1 MRNLANG
8 ILSKGEVVNSTYEV
22 QFFIGEGGFGEVYRV
37 KHKYLGLQVLKVF
50 KEEYSQ
56 KTDITTLV
64 QEARILSNLTHNN
77 IVRVFEANEFTKD
90 QRVYYFITMAFVSGE
105 TVTQRLSRI
114 LKLPFKEAIT
124 IQTDLLNGLSYLHA
138 QSPAIIHR
146 DINTDNLLLS
156 YDDNKI
162 VGKLA
167 DFGLAQS
174 VDPISIITDA
184 AGRYT
189 YFAPECFWNT
199 YFPSSDVFSAGLVF
213 YKMVT
218 GVQPWYYNFE
228 SVEQGNF
235 EQISNIIISSRKDQT
250 RKPSY
255 YNADCSEHFDNII
268 LKAISLNLENRFL
281 NAIEFYSALTSQPN
295 QETKTSNTKV
305 SKKSDSNPAKPS
317 IWVKEKGKGFD
328 AIAGMTELKE
338 TLYNDVIMPLKEK
351 ELYAKY
357 KVSVPNGMLL
367 YGPPGCGKT
376 FIARQFS
383 EEINFN
389 FIELKPSDL
398 ASIYVHGT
406 QEKIGQVFKEAR
418 EKAPT
423 VIFIDEL
430 DAILPNREGDLGHH
444 YASEVNEFLAQMTEC
459 NKDGIFIIAATN
471 RPEKIDPAI
480 LRTGRMDKVIY
491 LAPPDF
497 EARLEMFKLF
507 LIDRPVDKGIDLTRL
522 ANLTVLYVS
531 SDISFLVNE
540 ASRNALKERST
551 ISQKHF
557 EEAISKFPPSISER
571 QLKKYETF
579 SNNRNFV

>member
-1 MRNLANG
+1 MKNLANG
-8 ILSKGEVVNSTYEV
+8 ILSKGEVINNTYEV

-37 KHKYLGLQVLKVF
+37 KHKYLGLQILKVF
-50 KEEYSQ
+50 KEEYSL
-56 KTDITTLV
+56 KTNISTLV

-77 IVRVFEANEFTKD
+77 IVRVFEANEFSKD
-90 QRVYYFITMAFVSGE
+90 GKIYYFITMAFVSGE
-105 TVTQRLSRI
+105 TLTQRLSRFK
-114 LKLPFKEAIT
+114 KLPFSEALT
-124 IQTDLLNGLSYLHA
+124 IQTDLLSGLGFLHR
-138 QSPAIIHR
+138 QRPAIIHR

-174 VDPISIITDA
+174 VDPISTITDA
-184 AGRYT
+184 AGRYV

-218 GVQPWYYNFE
+218 GVQPWYYDLDLIEPDNY
-228 SVEQGNF
+228 
-235 EQISNIIISSRKDQT
+235 EQISNVIISARKEQPK
-250 RKPSY
+250 KPSY
-255 YNADCSEHFDNII
+255 YNADCNNYFDEII
-268 LKAISLNLENRFL
+268 LKAISLNLESRYL
-281 NAIEFYSALTSQPN
+281 NAVEFHSALTSQPIDKISTPN
-295 QETKTSNTKV
+295 NNTA
-305 SKKSDSNPAKPS
+305 KKSASLS
-317 IWVKEKGKGFD
+317 FTKEKGKGFD

-351 ELYAKY
+351 ELYEKY

-406 QEKIGQVFKEAR
+406 QEKIGLIFKEAR

-430 DAILPNREGDLGHH
+430 DAFLPNREGDLGHH

-480 LRTGRMDKVIY
+480 LRTGRMDKIIY
-491 LAPPDF
+491 LAPPDY
-497 EARLEMFKLF
+497 EARLAMFKLF
-507 LIDRPVDKGIDLTRL
+507 LIERPVDKNIDLNRL
-522 ANLTVLYVS
+522 AELTVHYVS

-540 ASRNALKERST
+540 ASRNALKERSN
-551 ISQKHF
+551 ISQQHF
-557 EEAISKFPPSISER
+557 EDAINKFPPSISEK